1 MTVDDRSPLSNPPES
16 EQPLSGPDPSAETLQ
31 PLPELTTDGA
41 QPLPDL
47 SPAATPAEPAAA
59 TPKTPP
65 APAAEPERLSEP
77 VLEPEAADLTTPTA
91 APTPDPAIAQPQAR
105 LAQQLEQQLEQQQ
118 AAIAE
123 LNTERDRLQAE
134 VAQLQEQH
142 QALLVA
148 EGKGV
153 YALVMDSLQTLSEHK
168 RQLEADVAKL
178 EKRRD
183 RVMAQMQ
190 QTFVG
195 TSEEIAIRLQGFKD
209 YLLGSLQD
217 LAAAAEQIDLPTPR
231 AAARPQRPPAASEP
245 EPSTPQFAKQRFQEQ
260 RRQIKDM
267 LDEYRT
273 APDYYGPPWKLRRTF
288 EPIHAER
295 VQQWFFK
302 QGGRGTVRSMG
313 SRLQNILIASA
324 VISIL
329 RRTYGDRINIL
340 VLANTPERL
349 GEWRRGLQDCL
360 GISRS
365 DYGPT
370 RGITLFESPEAL
382 AQKADRLVERKQ
394 LPIIVMDETEE
405 FISLALLQFP
415 LWLAFTP
422 DPTQMSNSS
431 YVY

>member
-1 MTVDDRSPLSNPPES
+1 MTVDDRSPLSNSPKSDPSLNPES
-16 EQPLSGPDPSAETLQ
+16 LQ
-31 PLPELTTDGA
+31 PLPELTTEGA

-47 SPAATPAEPAAA
+47 GTSTTPVEPESVTEEIPTPSTAAPEPDAI
-59 TPKTPP
+59 
-65 APAAEPERLSEP
+65 AEPEEIAA
-77 VLEPEAADLTTPTA
+77 PEAP
-91 APTPDPAIAQPQAR
+91 PVPDPAIA
-105 LAQQLEQQLEQQQ
+105 EQQAELEKQQAELEQQQ

-123 LNTERDRLQAE
+123 LQTERDRLSE
-134 VAQLQEQH
+134 EIAQLQEKH
-142 QALLVA
+142 QALLVD

-153 YALVMDSLQTLSEHK
+153 YELVMDSLQNLSEHK

-183 RVMAQMQ
+183 RVIAQMQ

-231 AAARPQRPPAASEP
+231 AAARPQRAPAASEP
-245 EPSTPQFAKQRFQEQ
+245 EPTTPQFAKQRFQEQ
-260 RRQIKDM
+260 RRQIKSI

-273 APDYYGPPWKLRRTF
+273 APDYYGPPWQLRRTF

-324 VISIL
+324 IISIL
-329 RRTYGDRINIL
+329 RRTYGDNINVL

-415 LWLAFTP
+415 LWLAFAP
-422 DPTQMSNSS
+422 DPTQMSNS
-431 YVY
+431 YMY